1 MEKEPA
7 FQSIEDKFRQQI
19 GERFDLWVSIIDEAK
34 VSEGTK
40 EKIKEILSTFRDKAL
55 ANWWADIDDAF
66 YGTINAMFNAIYD
79 ESNKNEAKALFQ
91 NIRDDMWMLF
101 REIRD

>member
-1 MEKEPA
+1 
-7 FQSIEDKFRQQI
+7 
-19 GERFDLWVSIIDEAK
+19 
-34 VSEGTK
+34 
-40 EKIKEILSTFRDKAL
+40 L